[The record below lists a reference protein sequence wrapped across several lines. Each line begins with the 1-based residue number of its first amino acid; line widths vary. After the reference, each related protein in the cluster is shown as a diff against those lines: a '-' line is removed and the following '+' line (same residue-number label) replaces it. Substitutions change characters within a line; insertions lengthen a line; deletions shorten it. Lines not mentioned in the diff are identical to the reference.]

1 MQKKGPLAF
10 KRSFTTEI
18 EDKYLKA
25 GDTDLPFNIGNDGL
39 GTFSNEKYDLLLNMD
54 DFIFYGDALTD
65 EDVAKLAEYYDMK

>member
-1 MQKKGPLAF
+1 MSERTVYKHVVVV
-10 KRSFTTEI
+10 
-18 EDKYLKA
+18 
-25 GDTDLPFNIGNDGL
+25 GNDGL